1 MERTKM
7 TIEEFIKQDIDIDVY
22 DTMTDDI
29 GIAFV
34 GPQELTDAGREHFAP
49 VLAMEIEVKDA
60 PGWGLTAYVNIDGDD
75 WKKKLRQAKEFFY
88 TAAGY
93 GSAADYE
100 KWFKE

>member
-1 MERTKM
+1 M

-60 PGWGLTAYVNIDGDD
+60 PGWGLTAYVNIDGDG
-75 WKKKLRQAKEFFY
+75 WKKKLRQAKELFDA
-88 TAAGY
+88 AAGY
-93 GSAADYE
+93 CSAADYE